1 MGTFS
6 LHEVHDHKLLTTAK
20 HFGNFYIFPKGRTKP
35 SQSSRAESITLSTSR
50 SRRHWG
56 NWKPRGAGRVLQL
69 DPLEQLLGWFIYR
82 ENHTYAYTQTHTQ
95 HVYTYIHTERD
106 RDIDTHTE
114 TDRQRHIWTDT
125 QR

>member
-20 HFGNFYIFPKGRTKP
+20 HFGNFYIFPKERTKP

-50 SRRHWG
+50 GRRHSG
-56 NWKPRGAGRVLQL
+56 NWKPRGAGHVLQL

-82 ENHTYAYTQTHTQ
+82 ENYTYAYTHTQ
-95 HVYTYIHTERD
+95 HAYTYIHTQRD
-106 RDIDTHTE
+106 KDIDTHTE